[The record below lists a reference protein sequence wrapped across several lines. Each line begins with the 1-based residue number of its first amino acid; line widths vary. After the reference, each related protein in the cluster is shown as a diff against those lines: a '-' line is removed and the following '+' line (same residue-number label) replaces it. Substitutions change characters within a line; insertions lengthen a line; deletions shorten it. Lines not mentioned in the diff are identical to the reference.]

1 MKVNYNLQAII
12 ANKSLSNSENRL
24 AVSSTRLSSGYKIND
39 AKDNPSGLAIAK
51 RMNAQL
57 KGLDKA
63 HQNATDGISV
73 IQTAEGA
80 LSEIQEMIQR
90 MNELAVKAANGTMS
104 EGDRELVM
112 DEVSQLKDEI
122 SRVAATTDFNGQ
134 KLLNGE
140 CDLRGYT
147 SNPGV
152 TVEYYSDDIP
162 LGKYL
167 LTIEPSF
174 DDNGN
179 LIDKDS
185 FDDDGNLITAA
196 TSVNFGTAVDG
207 EGALRFDSN
216 CVTKIKGKTITII
229 DAMQNEVRIS
239 IDQKTFKDDMPMTID
254 LTGIGA
260 MRFQIGANEGQVLP
274 IRIPTISLNNLQI
287 DTLDVSTEENA
298 TKAIRQITE
307 ANDYISAVRSR
318 LGAYQNRLE
327 YAETSLEASS
337 ESVTAAYSAIL
348 DVNMATEMTEYTK
361 LQVLTQAGTSMLAQ
375 ANERPQQILQLL
387 Q

>member
-12 ANKSLSNSENRL
+12 ANKSLSTSENNL
-24 AVSSTRLSSGYKIND
+24 AVSSSRLSSGFKINE
-39 AKDNPSGLAIAK
+39 AKDNPSGIAIAK

-57 KGLDKA
+57 KGLEKA
-63 HQNATDGISV
+63 IQNATDGISV

-80 LSEIQEMIQR
+80 LAEIQEMIQR
-90 MNELAVKAANGTMS
+90 MNELSVKAANGTLVDD
-104 EGDRELVM
+104 DRKLVM
-112 DEVSQLKDEI
+112 EEVSQLRDEI
-122 SRVAATTDFNGQ
+122 ERVAATTDFNGQ

-140 CDLRGYT
+140 CDLKGYT
-147 SNPGV
+147 SEPGA
-152 TVEYYSDDIP
+152 TIEYYSDDIP
-162 LGKYL
+162 LGRYAVA
-167 LTIEPSF
+167 ISPVF
-174 DDNGN
+174 DA
-179 LIDKDS
+179 
-185 FDDDGNLITAA
+185 DGNLTDA
-196 TSVNFGTAVDG
+196 TSVNFGAAGPAGD
-207 EGALRFDSN
+207 ELHFDAA
-216 CVTKIKGKTITII
+216 CVTKVEGKTVTII
-229 DAMQNEVRIS
+229 DALQNEVRIS
-239 IDQKTFKDDMPMTID
+239 IDQNTFAGAGTAMTLD

-274 IRIPTISLNNLQI
+274 IRIPAISLSNMHI
-287 DTLDVSTEENA
+287 DTLDVSTAENA
-298 TKAIRQITE
+298 SKAITQLAD

-327 YAETSLEASS
+327 HTETNLESSS
-337 ESVTAAYSAIL
+337 ESVTAAYSSIM

>member
-12 ANKSLSNSENRL
+12 ANKSLSNSENNL
-24 AVSSTRLSSGYKIND
+24 ASSSTRLSSGYK
-39 AKDNPSGLAIAK
+39 
-51 RMNAQL
+51 MNAQL
-57 KGLDKA
+57 KGLEKA
-63 HQNATDGISV
+63 RQNATDGISV

-80 LSEIQEMIQR
+80 LTEIQEMVQR
-90 MNELAVKAANGTMS
+90 MNELAVKAATGTMVDD
-104 EGDRELVM
+104 DRKLVM
-112 DEVSQLKDEI
+112 EEVSQLKEEI
-122 SRVAATTDFNGQ
+122 ARIASTTDFNGQ

-147 SNPGV
+147 SEPGA
-152 TVEYYSDDIP
+152 TVEYYSDNIP
-162 LGKYL
+162 LGQYSL
-167 LTIEPSF
+167 SITPAF
-174 DDNGN
+174 DA
-179 LIDKDS
+179 
-185 FDDDGNLITAA
+185 DGNLTDA
-196 TSVNFGTAVDG
+196 TTVNFGASAG
-207 EGALRFDSN
+207 GADELHFDAN
-216 CVTKIKGKTITII
+216 CVTKIKGKTVTII

-239 IDQKTFKDDMPMTID
+239 IDQNTFNGAGTAMTID

-274 IRIPTISLNNLQI
+274 IRIPTVSLTNMQI

-298 TKAIRQITE
+298 RKAIGQLSE

-327 YAETSLEASS
+327 HAETNLEASS
-337 ESVTAAYSAIL
+337 ESVTAAYSSIM

>member
-12 ANKSLSNSENRL
+12 ANKSLSTSENNL

-39 AKDNPSGLAIAK
+39 AKDNPSGIAIAK

-63 HQNATDGISV
+63 LQNATDGISV
-73 IQTAEGA
+73 VQTAEGA
-80 LSEIQEMIQR
+80 LAEIQEMIQR
-90 MNELAVKAANGTMS
+90 MSELSIRAATGTMT

-112 DEVSQLKDEI
+112 EEVSQLKSEI
-122 SRVAATTDFNGQ
+122 VRVAETTDFNGQ
-134 KLLNGE
+134 NLLNGE

-147 SNPGV
+147 NQAGAK
-152 TVEYYSDDIP
+152 VEYYSDDVQ

-167 LTIEPSF
+167 LTITPAF
-174 DDNGN
+174 DA
-179 LIDKDS
+179 
-185 FDDDGNLITAA
+185 DGNLTDA
-196 TSVNFGTAVDG
+196 TSVNFGTATAG
-207 EGALRFDSN
+207 EEAHRFDSS
-216 CVTKIKGKTITII
+216 CITKVKGDTITII
-229 DAMQNEVRIS
+229 DAMQNEVMIS
-239 IDQKTFKDDMPMTID
+239 IDKDTFAGAGTEMEID

-274 IRIPTISLNNLQI
+274 IRIPTISLKHMGI
-287 DTLDVSTEENA
+287 DTLDVSTAENA
-298 TKAIRQITE
+298 EKAIAQLSE

-318 LGAYQNRLE
+318 IGAYQNRLE
-327 YAETSLEASS
+327 HAQTNLEASS
-337 ESVTAAYSAIL
+337 ESVTSAYSSIM

>member
-12 ANKSLSNSENRL
+12 ANKSLSTSENNL
-24 AVSSTRLSSGYKIND
+24 AVSSTRLSAGYKIND
-39 AKDNPSGLAIAK
+39 AKDNPSGIAIAK

-63 HQNATDGISV
+63 LQNATDGVSV
-73 IQTAEGA
+73 VQTAEGA
-80 LSEIQEMIQR
+80 LAEIQEMIQR
-90 MNELAVKAANGTMS
+90 MNELSIKAANGTMAD
-104 EGDRELVM
+104 GDRELVM
-112 DEVSQLKDEI
+112 QEVSQLKSEI
-122 SRVAATTDFNGQ
+122 VRVAETTDFNGQ

-147 SNPGV
+147 NQAGAKI
-152 TVEYYSDDIP
+152 EYYSDDVQ

-167 LTIEPSF
+167 LTINPVF
-174 DDNGN
+174 DAEGN
-179 LIDKDS
+179 LT
-185 FDDDGNLITAA
+185 DD
-196 TSVNFGTAVDG
+196 TSVEFGTAAAG
-207 EGALRFDSN
+207 EEAHRFDSN
-216 CVTKIKGKTITII
+216 CITKVKGDTITII

-239 IDQKTFKDDMPMTID
+239 IDKDTFAGAGTEMEID

-274 IRIPTISLNNLQI
+274 IRIPTISLKHMGI

-298 TKAIRQITE
+298 TKAIAQISE
-307 ANDYISAVRSR
+307 ANDYIAAVRSR
-318 LGAYQNRLE
+318 IGAYQNRLE
-327 YAETSLEASS
+327 HAQTSLEASS
-337 ESVTAAYSAIL
+337 ESVTSAYSSIM

>member
-12 ANKSLSNSENRL
+12 ANKSLSTSENNL

-39 AKDNPSGLAIAK
+39 AKDNPSGIAIAK

-63 HQNATDGISV
+63 LQNATDGVSV
-73 IQTAEGA
+73 VQTAEGA
-80 LSEIQEMIQR
+80 LTEIQEMIQR
-90 MNELAVKAANGTMS
+90 MNELSIKAANGTMAD
-104 EGDRELVM
+104 GDRELVM
-112 DEVSQLKDEI
+112 QEVSQLKSEI
-122 SRVAATTDFNGQ
+122 VRVAETTDFNGQ

-147 SNPGV
+147 NQAGAKI
-152 TVEYYSDDIP
+152 EYYSDDVQ

-167 LTIEPSF
+167 LTINPVF
-174 DDNGN
+174 DE
-179 LIDKDS
+179 
-185 FDDDGNLITAA
+185 DGNLTDD
-196 TSVNFGTAVDG
+196 TSVDFGTAAAG
-207 EGALRFDSN
+207 EEAHRFDSS
-216 CVTKIKGKTITII
+216 CITKVNGDTITII

-239 IDQKTFKDDMPMTID
+239 IDKDTFAGAGTEMEID

-274 IRIPTISLNNLQI
+274 IRIPTISLKHMGI
-287 DTLDVSTEENA
+287 DTLDVSTEESA
-298 TKAIRQITE
+298 TE
-307 ANDYISAVRSR
+307 AIAQISEANNYIAAVRSR

-327 YAETSLEASS
+327 HAQTNLEASS
-337 ESVTAAYSAIL
+337 ESVTAAYSSIM

>member
-12 ANKSLSNSENRL
+12 ANKSLSNSENNL
-24 AVSSTRLSSGYKIND
+24 ASSSTRLSSGYKINN
-39 AKDNPSGLAIAK
+39 AKDNPSGIAIAK

-57 KGLDKA
+57 KGLAKA
-63 HQNATDGISV
+63 RQNATDGISV

-80 LSEIQEMIQR
+80 LTEIQEMVQR
-90 MNELAVKAANGTMS
+90 MNELAVKAANGTMADD
-104 EGDRELVM
+104 DRKLVM
-112 DEVSQLKDEI
+112 EEVSQLKDEI
-122 SRVAATTDFNGQ
+122 ARIASTTDFNGQ

-147 SNPGV
+147 SEPGA
-152 TVEYYSDDIP
+152 TVEYYSDNIP
-162 LGKYL
+162 LGQYSL
-167 LTIEPSF
+167 SITPAF
-174 DDNGN
+174 DA
-179 LIDKDS
+179 
-185 FDDDGNLITAA
+185 DGNLTDA
-196 TSVNFGTAVDG
+196 TTVNFGASAG
-207 EGALRFDSN
+207 GADELHFDAN
-216 CVTKIKGKTITII
+216 CVTKIKGKTVTII

-239 IDQKTFKDDMPMTID
+239 IDQNTFNGAGTAMTID

-274 IRIPTISLNNLQI
+274 IRIPAISLTNMQI
-287 DTLDVSTEENA
+287 DTLDVSTAENA
-298 TKAIRQITE
+298 TKAIGQLSE

-327 YAETSLEASS
+327 HAEANLDTSS
-337 ESVTAAYSAIL
+337 EGVTAAYSSIM